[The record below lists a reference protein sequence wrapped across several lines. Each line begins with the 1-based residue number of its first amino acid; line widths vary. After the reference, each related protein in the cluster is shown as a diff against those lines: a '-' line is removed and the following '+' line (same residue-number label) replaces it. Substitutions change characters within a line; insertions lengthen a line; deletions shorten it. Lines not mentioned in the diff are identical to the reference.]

1 MSLGRGMQEHT
12 LSMYGLALLLLHFA
26 PYTVYYHVLDNPIG
40 EGGQGE
46 LTLRFSM
53 APQRIA

>member
-1 MSLGRGMQEHT
+1 
-12 LSMYGLALLLLHFA
+12 MYGLALLLLHFA
-26 PYTVYYHVLDNPIG
+26 PYTVYYHVLGNPIS

-53 APQRIA
+53 APQGIA